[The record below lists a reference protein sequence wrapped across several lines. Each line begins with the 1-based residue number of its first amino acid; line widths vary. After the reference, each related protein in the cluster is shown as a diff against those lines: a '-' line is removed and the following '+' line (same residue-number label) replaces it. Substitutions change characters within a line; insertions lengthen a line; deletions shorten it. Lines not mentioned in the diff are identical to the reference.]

1 MSVSLVSLAAGLLR
15 VNEREVE
22 FERRGF
28 NCPRPESR
36 RHLEQVGRSFLQ
48 GYHRALRGP
57 VDAPLLASLEQVDP
71 VYRGFAFEG
80 AGMACGVLDALS
92 PWKKDRF
99 ATLLAAAPRQVY
111 LLYVGLGWAWAR
123 LPWKKRGLPRGLTR
137 LDPLLG
143 WLVADGLGFH
153 ETYFHPDRTLRRQQ
167 RPRWGGYA
175 ERAFDQGVGRAIWFA
190 SGADVSRIRELVTVF
205 PVERRRDLWGGVGL
219 AMAYAG
225 GAPAHEA
232 ALVMEAAGNFAPEVA
247 QGVAFGAQA
256 RHLAGN
262 ITPQA
267 EGVCQVVWGRSA
279 SETAVFTDQ
288 ALAQVAD
295 LRSAG
300 AYEAWRNRLAEMWRQ
315 AAVVATTR

>member
-1 MSVSLVSLAAGLLR
+1 
-15 VNEREVE
+15 
-22 FERRGF
+22 
-28 NCPRPESR
+28 
-36 RHLEQVGRSFLQ
+36 
-48 GYHRALRGP
+48 
-57 VDAPLLASLEQVDP
+57 
-71 VYRGFAFEG
+71 
-80 AGMACGVLDALS
+80 
-92 PWKKDRF
+92 
-99 ATLLAAAPRQVY
+99 
-111 LLYVGLGWAWAR
+111 
-123 LPWKKRGLPRGLTR
+123 
-137 LDPLLG
+137 
-143 WLVADGLGFH
+143 
-153 ETYFHPDRTLRRQQ
+153 
-167 RPRWGGYA
+167 
-175 ERAFDQGVGRAIWFA
+175 
-190 SGADVSRIRELVTVF
+190 
-205 PVERRRDLWGGVGL
+205 
-219 AMAYAG
+219 MAYAG